1 MYPKLKTVAIVG
13 VVLTGMFGHDRL
25 GVVVAQEETKLA
37 RSSRGGLLAT
47 ADGHRFE
54 VFFYPTGAR
63 VFPLDEA
70 GGSVNTSRLAGSATF
85 YHPDAPG
92 RPWFS
97 RPLHPEPAT
106 AGQAPASL
114 DLTIG
119 LAKAPQ
125 KGATVVL
132 RDCRPRRPDRFAT
145 ATFKVPLEFATTTA
159 PQPTAPQGEV
169 ASGPRYIYGPGYY
182 GYGYY
187 AYPGPETVPQPAQ
200 KTPGS
205 YGTPSSYSSVG
216 SMSGHTVGWMHRDW
230 STGRDSPLAK
240 PWMRPRD

>member
-1 MYPKLKTVAIVG
+1 MRSTLKIVAMVG
-13 VVLTGMFGHDRL
+13 VVLTSLFGNDRIGL
-25 GVVVAQEETKLA
+25 VGAQEQPKLTK
-37 RSSRGGLLAT
+37 SSRGGLLAT

-63 VFPLDEA
+63 VFPLDDA

-85 YHPDAPG
+85 FHPDAPG

-97 RPLHPEPAT
+97 RPLHPEPVT

-125 KGATVVL
+125 KGATVAFEIVGL
-132 RDCRPRRPDRFAT
+132 GGQTGAT
-145 ATFKVPLEFATTTA
+145 ATFKVPLEFTTTTA

-169 ASGPRYIYGPGYY
+169 TSGPRYIYGPGYY

-200 KTPGS
+200 ETPGY